1 MAINVNTKL
10 FTLEE
15 VITKLNYSKT
25 LEMIINLEEVSSE
38 LTYEKYALSN
48 LTSVPERTIK
58 ASIDRQLRY
67 LALNILTFKD
77 ALDYFEINSFETLM
91 TSMGIELNISK
102 N

>member
-15 VITKLNYSKT
+15 VVTKLNYSKT
-25 LEMIINLEEVSSE
+25 LEMIINLEEVVSE
-38 LTYEKYALSN
+38 LTNEKYALSN
-48 LTSVPERTIK
+48 LTRVPERTINE
-58 ASIDRQLRY
+58 IDRQLRY

-77 ALDYFEINSFETLM
+77 ALDYFETNSFETLM

>member
-25 LEMIINLEEVSSE
+25 LEMIFNLEEVSSE
-38 LTYEKYALSN
+38 LTNEKYALSN
-48 LTSVPERTIK
+48 LTRVPERTINE
-58 ASIDRQLRY
+58 IDRQLRY